1 MTQQHSKPLPAMSV
15 AVLSLLMEG
24 PLHPYEMYQTLIE
37 RHEDRNVKLKP
48 GTLYHAVDRLAD
60 ANLIEVSGID
70 REGNRPERTT
80 YSITDEGTSRLTT
93 DIVSLLGTRINEY
106 PRFPQ
111 ALSEAHNLPREVVK
125 AQLRSRIEQADSAIE
140 ELAFGRETVNAK
152 HLPKRF
158 WLDVDYLE
166 TIYNAERQWIAEFV
180 LQLENREI
188 DWPDS
193 YSEAAAEQDHT
204 LS

>member
-1 MTQQHSKPLPAMSV
+1 MTQHGKPLPAMSV

-48 GTLYHAVDRLAD
+48 GTLYHAVDRLAH
-60 ANLIEVSGID
+60 AELVEVSGID

-80 YSITDEGTSRLTT
+80 YSITSEGNSRLTT

-111 ALSEAHNLPREVVK
+111 ALSEAHNLPREVVT
-125 AQLRSRIEQADSAIE
+125 AQLRSRIEQFDAVLE
-140 ELAFGRETVNAK
+140 ELAFGKEAVTAK
-152 HLPKRF
+152 HLPNRF

-166 TIYNAERQWIAEFV
+166 TIYSAERQWLDNLV
-180 LQLENREI
+180 QQLQNRGI
-188 DWPDS
+188 DWPDT
-193 YSEAAAEQDHT
+193 YSEATTDNSHT
-204 LS
+204 AD